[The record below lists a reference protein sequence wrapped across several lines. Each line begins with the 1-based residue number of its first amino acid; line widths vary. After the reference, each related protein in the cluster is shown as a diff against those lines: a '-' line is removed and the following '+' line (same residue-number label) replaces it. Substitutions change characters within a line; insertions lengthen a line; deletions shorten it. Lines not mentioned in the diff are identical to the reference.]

1 MIKHLILNCLVF
13 VSVIMLLMVMEV
25 ESSNKWQEFNR
36 WGILFE
42 YPINWKEMTAEEASK
57 MKHSL
62 SKELEVSKRT
72 LVNFSAIVVPHQSI
86 TVYVSKQKFQ
96 GTVTIQDLFADQ
108 KNNLD
113 TLKKEG
119 GVTKIWHFKQRTL
132 SNLPAIA
139 SDFETTEGRG
149 YGLTTL
155 AKDCIIILQCNAKDF
170 EKYKPDFD
178 HILSTLRIQL
188 DEIRY
193 HEVREGE
200 TLYRISRKYGLS
212 VDELQR
218 LNNLKN
224 YLIHPKQ
231 KLIVAPDR
239 QQ

>member
-1 MIKHLILNCLVF
+1 
-13 VSVIMLLMVMEV
+13 MLLMVTEV
-25 ESSNKWQEFNR
+25 ESANKWQEFNR

-42 YPINWKEMTAEEASK
+42 YPINWKEMSAEEASK
-57 MKHSL
+57 MKDSL

-72 LVNFSAIVVPHQSI
+72 LVNFSAIVAPYQSI

-96 GTVTIQDLFADQ
+96 GIVTIQDLFADQ

-119 GVTKIWHFKQRTL
+119 GVTKIGHLKQRTL

-139 SDFETTEGRG
+139 SDFETTGGRG
-149 YGLTTL
+149 YGVTTL

-188 DEIRY
+188 DENLY
-193 HEVREGE
+193 HEVSKGE
-200 TLYRISRKYGLS
+200 TLYSISRKHGIS

-224 YLIHPKQ
+224 NQLIHPKQ
-231 KLIVAPDR
+231 KLIVAPDSK
-239 QQ
+239 Q